1 MVTLFL
7 AADSRRQVAIQRV
20 AVSDGDDRT
29 ATWAGSPHIPSTN
42 PPVSSSIIA
51 MFPDPAPSDLAPG
64 QWKPNP
70 PALWVY
76 IMLGVGRILLSGADL
91 VLTRIGVRR

>member
-1 MVTLFL
+1 
-7 AADSRRQVAIQRV
+7 
-20 AVSDGDDRT
+20 
-29 ATWAGSPHIPSTN
+29 
-42 PPVSSSIIA
+42 
-51 MFPDPAPSDLAPG
+51 MFPDPAPLDLAPG

-76 IMLGVGRILLSGADL
+76 ILLGVARILLSGAEL